1 LKESDIK
8 IKKMKAIVITK
19 PGGPEVLELQE
30 YPTPEISGDEVLIE
44 VKAAGINRPDVF
56 QREGNYPA
64 PEGVVADIPGLE
76 VAGTIVKCGP
86 DVVDFTVGERVC
98 ALLAG
103 GGYAEYVAVREGQ
116 CLPIPGDLSF
126 AEAASLPET
135 VFTVWSNVFQRGNL
149 QPGETLLLHGGNSGI
164 GITGIQIAHAL
175 GSQVIVTVG
184 SDEKGQN
191 CLELGADSYINY
203 KTQNFETELQN
214 EGVDVILDMIGGDY
228 LAKNINILKPE
239 GRLVHINAV
248 SGSRVDLD
256 IWKVMTKRLTVTG
269 STLRS
274 REYEFKKQ
282 LAKEIQ
288 KNVWPLIESKKF
300 KPVIFKTFPFS
311 EAAEAH
317 RLLEDGSHTGK
328 IILVR

>member
-1 LKESDIK
+1 
-8 IKKMKAIVITK
+8 MKAIVITK
-19 PGGPEVLELQE
+19 PGGPDVLKLQD

-44 VKAAGINRPDVF
+44 VKAAGLNRSDVF

-64 PEGVVADIPGLE
+64 PEGASAEIPGLE

-86 DVVDFTVGERVC
+86 DVVDFTVGDRVC

-116 CLPIPGDLSF
+116 CLPVPVDLSF
-126 AEAASLPET
+126 ADAASLPET

-175 GSQVIVTVG
+175 GSKVIVTVG
-184 SDEKGQN
+184 SDEKGRK

-214 EGVDVILDMIGGDY
+214 KGVDVILDMIGGDY

-248 SGSRVDLD
+248 SGSHVDLD

-300 KPVIFKTFPFS
+300 RPVIYKTFPFS